1 MCSEQWAVCIVQWA
15 VCSVLC
21 AVCSLQCCPGDQDE
35 EGPGGDQHPA
45 GGHGP
50 QPQEETSGRLA
61 GLTEG

>member
-1 MCSEQWAVCIVQWA
+1 M
-15 VCSVLC
+15 CSVLC

-35 EGPGGDQHPA
+35 ERPGGDQHPA